1 MTRKNSVVVKEV
13 SPRSESES
21 EYESDS
27 PVEKPKP
34 KRRYEMTPAREE
46 AIKKMIEA
54 RQKKAKEARVNK
66 ELNKIETTE
75 TKIKTKK
82 EKLKKYKESNDYI
95 PPKPKT
101 KPQFVLSTNKGSAK
115 ALSQKKLVEIVSE
128 SEEEQEQEQEPVKR
142 ITVKSKVE
150 RIKPQPKVRHN
161 HREREYE
168 YAPARVEYI
177 FM

>member
-128 SEEEQEQEQEPVKR
+128 SEEEQEQEPVKR

-150 RIKPQPKVRHN
+150 KTKPRPKVQHN
-161 HREREYE
+161 YREHQYE
-168 YAPARVEYI
+168 YTPPREEFI